1 MGLRR
6 VNEEGGMGRHL
17 HVGPVLPNACTQ
29 NGLVRRPDVGQRGGP
44 FQVKKYASLGG
55 YIEWTVVV
63 RCAQGKTT
71 CPPLLPLTQPTQR
84 EQSARFI
91 ALPLAPYRVS
101 VPPCMLILPEPCPLE
116 TVHAQTLRNSSCI
129 GTSRQV
135 APAYRATRNH
145 THEGES
151 RWRRE
156 PHR

>member
-6 VNEEGGMGRHL
+6 VNEEEEREGPTRWACAPGTRALRRASFNGRTWPTW
-17 HVGPVLPNACTQ
+17 VS
-29 NGLVRRPDVGQRGGP
+29 
-44 FQVKKYASLGG
+44 FQVKNRRVWENTLNGRWSSDARREDYLP
-55 YIEWTVVV
+55 T
-63 RCAQGKTT
+63 
-71 CPPLLPLTQPTQR
+71 LLPLTQPTQR

-101 VPPCMLILPEPCPLE
+101 SHPCMLIFPEPCPLE
-116 TVHAQTLRNSSCI
+116 AVHAQILRNSSCI
-129 GTSRQV
+129 GTRRQV

-156 PHR
+156 SPR